1 MIISQ
6 CSDIIF
12 ALHKIA
18 KSVIKLSIY
27 MYIILPEYA
36 CELFFYKLHIEN
48 QGKSMFLLNLFNVN
62 IEKVLSCVCH
72 MHAHDVSTPVHSSS
86 FWNVNICKKYWGT
99 EVANSFFPCIAR
111 LWNSVTAYYFPLSY
125 NLHLF
130 KGNISMHLAS
140 LSITWKPT
148 NKNIGN
154 CISYLKS
161 KLINWFEKWCPVFDI
176 SHIIWIHSR
185 CNCIYFDT
193 LL

>member
-1 MIISQ
+1 
-6 CSDIIF
+6 
-12 ALHKIA
+12 
-18 KSVIKLSIY
+18 
-27 MYIILPEYA
+27 
-36 CELFFYKLHIEN
+36 
-48 QGKSMFLLNLFNVN
+48 MFLLYFFNVN

-72 MHAHDVSTPVHSSS
+72 MHTHDFSTPVHSSS
-86 FWNVNICKKYWGT
+86 FWDVNIFKTCWGT
-99 EVANSFFPCIAR
+99 EVANKFFPCIAR
-111 LWNSVTAYYFPLSY
+111 LWNSLTAYFFPLSY

-154 CISYLKS
+154 FISYLKS

-176 SHIIWIHSR
+176 SRIIWSHSC
-185 CNCIYFDT
+185 CNCIYFDI